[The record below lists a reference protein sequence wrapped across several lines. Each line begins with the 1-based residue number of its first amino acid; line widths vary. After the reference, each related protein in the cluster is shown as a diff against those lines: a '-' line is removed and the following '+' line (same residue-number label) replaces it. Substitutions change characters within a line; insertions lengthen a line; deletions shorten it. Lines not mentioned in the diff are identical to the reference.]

1 MHTTLSSLVSATG
14 STCVIHTTYTSVA
27 ILPRAAFVL
36 KFVLPKAVMSAVPHG
51 FPPRAPWFAVPKR
64 LPIFLRHLRDHGP
77 SYVSATAVFRRDAA
91 VRPGTAAVAGAY
103 IAEQNTEDRR
113 MWLDH
118 ILEYADFYPHRA
130 ADIIHYIN
138 VNRRA
143 NHRIAEDIV
152 RARMTLIID
161 EHGTI
166 HV

>member
-1 MHTTLSSLVSATG
+1 M
-14 STCVIHTTYTSVA
+14 
-27 ILPRAAFVL
+27 AF
-36 KFVLPKAVMSAVPHG
+36 
-51 FPPRAPWFAVPKR
+51 
-64 LPIFLRHLRDHGP
+64 
-77 SYVSATAVFRRDAA
+77 FRRDDA
-91 VRPGTAAVAGAY
+91 VRPGTANVAGAY

-113 MWLDH
+113 MWLDY

>member
-1 MHTTLSSLVSATG
+1 MYNSYH
-14 STCVIHTTYTSVA
+14 IHIRSNF
-27 ILPRAAFVL
+27 PQAAFVL
-36 KFVLPKAVMSAVPHG
+36 NFVLPKAVMAAVPQVNC
-51 FPPRAPWFAVPKR
+51 PPPKR
-64 LPIFLRHLRDHGP
+64 LPMFLRHLRDNGP
-77 SYVSATAVFRRDAA
+77 ANISAATIFRRDAA
-91 VRPGTAAVAGAY
+91 ARPGTAAVAGAY

-113 MWLDH
+113 MWLDY

-152 RARMTLIID
+152 RARMALIID